1 MRSIVKAVNLNK
13 YYDQYHAL
21 QDINLEVEQGEVLC
35 IIGPSGSGKSTLL
48 RCVNQLEKIDKG
60 GLWVDGELVGY
71 RVVGNKLH
79 ELNESQIAR
88 QRLATGM
95 VFQRFNLFPHMTVL
109 QNIIEG
115 PCQVLKRSPKEATE
129 DALELLA
136 RVGLADKRNA
146 YPVELSGGQ
155 QVTLEEGDILLMPG
169 GATHLVRSQGARV
182 KPVAQTVIEGGLL
195 PIHRLGSD
203 QPDVDMLC
211 GSFRYNRQSL
221 LFSALPDYLVV
232 SSRQWQAD
240 GQLAALIALLRSEAD
255 GQQLG
260 ARFFIDALSSA
271 LFTLILRA
279 WLTQQTPAVGTFAL
293 LADKRLGKAWQAM
306 LAEPGHEWTIDSL
319 AAAATMSRATF
330 MRAFVKVAG
339 VSPWVLLTR
348 LRMELAFNLLRQSH
362 LSLLDIAAQVG
373 YQSQAA
379 FSKKF
384 KETYGEAPGRLR
396 SSGG

>member
-1 MRSIVKAVNLNK
+1 MNSIDTLIALANL
-13 YYDQYHAL
+13 
-21 QDINLEVEQGEVLC
+21 QGSLD
-35 IIGPSGSGKSTLL
+35 L
-48 RCVNQLEKIDKG
+48 RCQFQGAWAMD
-60 GLWVDGELVGY
+60 
-71 RVVGNKLH
+71 H
-79 ELNESQIAR
+79 EPEPLGVAPYHIV
-88 QRLATGM
+88 LAGTC
-95 VFQRFNLFPHMTVL
+95 R
-109 QNIIEG
+109 
-115 PCQVLKRSPKEATE
+115 A
-129 DALELLA
+129 
-136 RVGLADKRNA
+136 
-146 YPVELSGGQ
+146 ELSGGQ
-155 QVTLEEGDILLMPG
+155 QVTLEEGNILLMPG

-195 PIHRLGSD
+195 PIHRLGGE

-255 GQQLG
+255 GQRLG

-279 WLTQQTPAVGTFAL
+279 WLTQQAPVAGTFAL
-293 LADKRLGKAWQAM
+293 LTDKRLGKAWQAM
-306 LAEPGHEWTIDSL
+306 LADPGHEWTIDSL
-319 AAAATMSRATF
+319 ASAASMSRATF
-330 MRAFVKVAG
+330 MRGFVKVAG
-339 VSPWVLLTR
+339 VSPWVLLTQ
-348 LRMELAFNLLRQSH
+348 LRMELAFNLLHQSR
-362 LSLLDIAAQVG
+362 LSLTDIAARAG

-396 SSGG
+396 TR

>member
-1 MRSIVKAVNLNK
+1 MNSIDTLIALANL
-13 YYDQYHAL
+13 
-21 QDINLEVEQGEVLC
+21 QGSLD
-35 IIGPSGSGKSTLL
+35 L
-48 RCVNQLEKIDKG
+48 RCQFQGAWAMD
-60 GLWVDGELVGY
+60 
-71 RVVGNKLH
+71 H
-79 ELNESQIAR
+79 EPEPLGVAPYHIV
-88 QRLATGM
+88 LAGTC
-95 VFQRFNLFPHMTVL
+95 R
-109 QNIIEG
+109 
-115 PCQVLKRSPKEATE
+115 A
-129 DALELLA
+129 
-136 RVGLADKRNA
+136 
-146 YPVELSGGQ
+146 ELSGGQ

-195 PIHRLGSD
+195 PIHRLGGE

-255 GQQLG
+255 GQRLG

-279 WLTQQTPAVGTFAL
+279 WLTQQAPVAGTFAL
-293 LADKRLGKAWQAM
+293 LTDKRLGKAWQAM
-306 LAEPGHEWTIDSL
+306 LADPGHEWTIDSL
-319 AAAATMSRATF
+319 ASAASMSRATF
-330 MRAFVKVAG
+330 MRGFVKVAG
-339 VSPWVLLTR
+339 VSPWVLLTQ
-348 LRMELAFNLLRQSH
+348 LRMELAFNLLHQSR
-362 LSLLDIAAQVG
+362 LSLTDIAARAG

-384 KETYGEAPGRLR
+384 KETYGEAPGRLLTR
-396 SSGG
+396 

>member
-1 MRSIVKAVNLNK
+1 MNSIDTLIALANLR
-13 YYDQYHAL
+13 
-21 QDINLEVEQGEVLC
+21 
-35 IIGPSGSGKSTLL
+35 GSLDL
-48 RCVNQLEKIDKG
+48 RCQFQGAWAMD
-60 GLWVDGELVGY
+60 
-71 RVVGNKLH
+71 H
-79 ELNESQIAR
+79 EPEPLGVAPYHIV
-88 QRLATGM
+88 LAGTC
-95 VFQRFNLFPHMTVL
+95 R
-109 QNIIEG
+109 
-115 PCQVLKRSPKEATE
+115 A
-129 DALELLA
+129 
-136 RVGLADKRNA
+136 
-146 YPVELSGGQ
+146 ELSGGQ

-240 GQLAALIALLRSEAD
+240 GQLTALIALLRSEAD

-279 WLTQQTPAVGTFAL
+279 WLTQQAPAAGTFAL

-319 AAAATMSRATF
+319 ASAASMSRATF

-339 VSPWVLLTR
+339 VSPWVLLTQ
-348 LRMELAFNLLRQSH
+348 LRMELAFNLLHQSR
-362 LSLLDIAAQVG
+362 LSLTDIAAQAG

-384 KETYGEAPGRLR
+384 KETYGEAPGRMR
-396 SSGG
+396 AR

>member
-1 MRSIVKAVNLNK
+1 MNSIDTLIALANLR
-13 YYDQYHAL
+13 
-21 QDINLEVEQGEVLC
+21 
-35 IIGPSGSGKSTLL
+35 GSLDL
-48 RCVNQLEKIDKG
+48 RCQFQGAWAMD
-60 GLWVDGELVGY
+60 
-71 RVVGNKLH
+71 H
-79 ELNESQIAR
+79 EPEPLGVAPYHIV
-88 QRLATGM
+88 LTGTC
-95 VFQRFNLFPHMTVL
+95 R
-109 QNIIEG
+109 
-115 PCQVLKRSPKEATE
+115 A
-129 DALELLA
+129 
-136 RVGLADKRNA
+136 
-146 YPVELSGGQ
+146 ELSGGQ

-195 PIHRLGSD
+195 PIHRLGGE

-255 GQQLG
+255 GQRLG

-279 WLTQQTPAVGTFAL
+279 WLTQQAPVAGTFAL
-293 LADKRLGKAWQAM
+293 LTDKRLGKAWQAM
-306 LAEPGHEWTIDSL
+306 LADPGHEWTIDSL
-319 AAAATMSRATF
+319 ASAASMSRATF
-330 MRAFVKVAG
+330 MRGFVKVAG
-339 VSPWVLLTR
+339 VSPWVLLTQ
-348 LRMELAFNLLRQSH
+348 LRMELAFNLLHQSR
-362 LSLLDIAAQVG
+362 LSLTDIAARAG

-396 SSGG
+396 AR

>member
-1 MRSIVKAVNLNK
+1 MNSIDTLIALANL
-13 YYDQYHAL
+13 
-21 QDINLEVEQGEVLC
+21 QGSLD
-35 IIGPSGSGKSTLL
+35 L
-48 RCVNQLEKIDKG
+48 RCQFQGAWAMD
-60 GLWVDGELVGY
+60 
-71 RVVGNKLH
+71 H
-79 ELNESQIAR
+79 EPEPLGVAPYHIV
-88 QRLATGM
+88 LTGTC
-95 VFQRFNLFPHMTVL
+95 R
-109 QNIIEG
+109 
-115 PCQVLKRSPKEATE
+115 A
-129 DALELLA
+129 
-136 RVGLADKRNA
+136 
-146 YPVELSGGQ
+146 ELSGGQ

-195 PIHRLGSD
+195 PIHRLGGG

-255 GQQLG
+255 GQRLG

-279 WLTQQTPAVGTFAL
+279 WLTQQAPVAGTFAL
-293 LADKRLGKAWQAM
+293 LTDKRLGKAWQAM
-306 LAEPGHEWTIDSL
+306 LADPGHEWTIDSL
-319 AAAATMSRATF
+319 ASAASMSRATF
-330 MRAFVKVAG
+330 MRGFVKVAG
-339 VSPWVLLTR
+339 VSPWVLLTQ
-348 LRMELAFNLLRQSH
+348 LRMELAFNLLHQSR
-362 LSLLDIAAQVG
+362 LSLTDIAARAG

-396 SSGG
+396 AR

>member
-1 MRSIVKAVNLNK
+1 MNSIDTLIALANLR
-13 YYDQYHAL
+13 
-21 QDINLEVEQGEVLC
+21 
-35 IIGPSGSGKSTLL
+35 GSLDL
-48 RCVNQLEKIDKG
+48 RCQFQGAWAMD
-60 GLWVDGELVGY
+60 
-71 RVVGNKLH
+71 H
-79 ELNESQIAR
+79 EPEPLGVAPYHIV
-88 QRLATGM
+88 LAGTC
-95 VFQRFNLFPHMTVL
+95 R
-109 QNIIEG
+109 
-115 PCQVLKRSPKEATE
+115 A
-129 DALELLA
+129 
-136 RVGLADKRNA
+136 
-146 YPVELSGGQ
+146 ELSGGQ

-169 GATHLVRSQGARV
+169 GATHLVRSQGVRV

-279 WLTQQTPAVGTFAL
+279 WLTQQAPAAGTFAL

-319 AAAATMSRATF
+319 ASAASMSRATF

-339 VSPWVLLTR
+339 VSPWVLLTQ
-348 LRMELAFNLLRQSH
+348 LRMELAFNLLHQSR
-362 LSLLDIAAQVG
+362 LSLTDIAAQAG

-384 KETYGEAPGRLR
+384 KETYGEAPGRMR
-396 SSGG
+396 AR

>member
-1 MRSIVKAVNLNK
+1 MNSIDTLIALANLR
-13 YYDQYHAL
+13 
-21 QDINLEVEQGEVLC
+21 
-35 IIGPSGSGKSTLL
+35 GSLDL
-48 RCVNQLEKIDKG
+48 RCQFQGAWAMD
-60 GLWVDGELVGY
+60 
-71 RVVGNKLH
+71 H
-79 ELNESQIAR
+79 EPEPLGVAPYHIV
-88 QRLATGM
+88 LTGTC
-95 VFQRFNLFPHMTVL
+95 R
-109 QNIIEG
+109 
-115 PCQVLKRSPKEATE
+115 A
-129 DALELLA
+129 
-136 RVGLADKRNA
+136 
-146 YPVELSGGQ
+146 ELSGGQ

-195 PIHRLGSD
+195 PIHRLGGE

-255 GQQLG
+255 GQRLG

-279 WLTQQTPAVGTFAL
+279 WLTQQAPVAGTFAL
-293 LADKRLGKAWQAM
+293 LTDKRLGKAWQAM
-306 LAEPGHEWTIDSL
+306 LADPGHEWTIDSL
-319 AAAATMSRATF
+319 ASAASMSRATF
-330 MRAFVKVAG
+330 MRGFVKVAG
-339 VSPWVLLTR
+339 VSPWVLLTQ
-348 LRMELAFNLLRQSH
+348 LRMELAFNLLHQSR
-362 LSLLDIAAQVG
+362 LSLTDIAARAG

-396 SSGG
+396 TR

>member
-1 MRSIVKAVNLNK
+1 MNSIDTLIALANLR
-13 YYDQYHAL
+13 
-21 QDINLEVEQGEVLC
+21 
-35 IIGPSGSGKSTLL
+35 GSLDL
-48 RCVNQLEKIDKG
+48 RCQFQGAWAMD
-60 GLWVDGELVGY
+60 
-71 RVVGNKLH
+71 H
-79 ELNESQIAR
+79 EPEPLGVAPYHIV
-88 QRLATGM
+88 LAGTC
-95 VFQRFNLFPHMTVL
+95 R
-109 QNIIEG
+109 
-115 PCQVLKRSPKEATE
+115 A
-129 DALELLA
+129 
-136 RVGLADKRNA
+136 
-146 YPVELSGGQ
+146 ELSGGQ

-195 PIHRLGSD
+195 TIHRLGGE

-255 GQQLG
+255 GQRLG

-279 WLTQQTPAVGTFAL
+279 WLTQQAPVAGTFAL
-293 LADKRLGKAWQAM
+293 LTDKRLGKAWQAM
-306 LAEPGHEWTIDSL
+306 LADPGHEWTIDSL
-319 AAAATMSRATF
+319 ASAASMSRATF
-330 MRAFVKVAG
+330 MRGFVKVAG
-339 VSPWVLLTR
+339 VSPWVLLTQ
-348 LRMELAFNLLRQSH
+348 LRMELAFNLLHQSR
-362 LSLLDIAAQVG
+362 LSLTDIAAQAG

-396 SSGG
+396 AR

>member
-1 MRSIVKAVNLNK
+1 MNSIDTLIALANLR
-13 YYDQYHAL
+13 
-21 QDINLEVEQGEVLC
+21 
-35 IIGPSGSGKSTLL
+35 GSLDL
-48 RCVNQLEKIDKG
+48 RCQFQGAWAMD
-60 GLWVDGELVGY
+60 
-71 RVVGNKLH
+71 H
-79 ELNESQIAR
+79 EPEPLGVAPYHIV
-88 QRLATGM
+88 LAGTC
-95 VFQRFNLFPHMTVL
+95 R
-109 QNIIEG
+109 
-115 PCQVLKRSPKEATE
+115 A
-129 DALELLA
+129 
-136 RVGLADKRNA
+136 
-146 YPVELSGGQ
+146 ELSGGQ

-182 KPVAQTVIEGGLL
+182 EPVAQTVIKGGLL

-279 WLTQQTPAVGTFAL
+279 WLTQQAPAAGTFAL

-319 AAAATMSRATF
+319 ASAASMSRATF

-339 VSPWVLLTR
+339 VSPWVLLTQ
-348 LRMELAFNLLRQSH
+348 LRMELAFNLLHQSR
-362 LSLLDIAAQVG
+362 LSLTDIAAQAG

-396 SSGG
+396 AR

>member
-1 MRSIVKAVNLNK
+1 MNSIDTLIALVNLR
-13 YYDQYHAL
+13 
-21 QDINLEVEQGEVLC
+21 
-35 IIGPSGSGKSTLL
+35 GSLDL
-48 RCVNQLEKIDKG
+48 RCQFQGAWAMD
-60 GLWVDGELVGY
+60 
-71 RVVGNKLH
+71 H
-79 ELNESQIAR
+79 EPEPLGVAPYHIV
-88 QRLATGM
+88 LAGTC
-95 VFQRFNLFPHMTVL
+95 R
-109 QNIIEG
+109 
-115 PCQVLKRSPKEATE
+115 A
-129 DALELLA
+129 
-136 RVGLADKRNA
+136 
-146 YPVELSGGQ
+146 ELSGGQ

-195 PIHRLGSD
+195 PIHRLGGE

-255 GQQLG
+255 GQRLG

-279 WLTQQTPAVGTFAL
+279 WLTQQAPVAGTFAL
-293 LADKRLGKAWQAM
+293 LTDKRLGKAWQAM
-306 LAEPGHEWTIDSL
+306 LADPGHDWTIDSL
-319 AAAATMSRATF
+319 ASAASMSRATF
-330 MRAFVKVAG
+330 MRGFVKVAG
-339 VSPWVLLTR
+339 VSPWVLLTQ
-348 LRMELAFNLLRQSH
+348 LRMELAFNLLHQSR
-362 LSLLDIAAQVG
+362 LSLTDIAAQAG

-396 SSGG
+396 TR

>member
-1 MRSIVKAVNLNK
+1 MNSIDTLIALANLR
-13 YYDQYHAL
+13 
-21 QDINLEVEQGEVLC
+21 
-35 IIGPSGSGKSTLL
+35 GSLDL
-48 RCVNQLEKIDKG
+48 RCQFQGAWAMDHAPEPLGVAPYHI
-60 GLWVDGELVGY
+60 V
-71 RVVGNKLH
+71 
-79 ELNESQIAR
+79 
-88 QRLATGM
+88 LAGTC
-95 VFQRFNLFPHMTVL
+95 H
-109 QNIIEG
+109 
-115 PCQVLKRSPKEATE
+115 A
-129 DALELLA
+129 
-136 RVGLADKRNA
+136 
-146 YPVELSGGQ
+146 ELSGGQ

-195 PIHRLGSD
+195 PIHRLGGE

-255 GQQLG
+255 GQRLG

-279 WLTQQTPAVGTFAL
+279 WLTQQAPVAGTFAL
-293 LADKRLGKAWQAM
+293 LTDKRLGKAWQAM
-306 LAEPGHEWTIDSL
+306 LADPGHDWTIDSL
-319 AAAATMSRATF
+319 ASAASMSRATF
-330 MRAFVKVAG
+330 MRGFVKVAG
-339 VSPWVLLTR
+339 VSPWVLLTQ
-348 LRMELAFNLLRQSH
+348 LRMELAFNLLHQSR
-362 LSLLDIAAQVG
+362 LSLTDIAARAG

-396 SSGG
+396 AR

>member
-1 MRSIVKAVNLNK
+1 MNSIDTLIALANL
-13 YYDQYHAL
+13 
-21 QDINLEVEQGEVLC
+21 QGSLD
-35 IIGPSGSGKSTLL
+35 L
-48 RCVNQLEKIDKG
+48 RCQFQGAWAMD
-60 GLWVDGELVGY
+60 
-71 RVVGNKLH
+71 H
-79 ELNESQIAR
+79 EPEPLGVAPYHIV
-88 QRLATGM
+88 LTGTC
-95 VFQRFNLFPHMTVL
+95 R
-109 QNIIEG
+109 
-115 PCQVLKRSPKEATE
+115 A
-129 DALELLA
+129 
-136 RVGLADKRNA
+136 
-146 YPVELSGGQ
+146 ELSGGQ

-195 PIHRLGSD
+195 PIHRLGGE

-255 GQQLG
+255 GQRLG

-279 WLTQQTPAVGTFAL
+279 WLTQQAPVAGTFAL
-293 LADKRLGKAWQAM
+293 LTDKRLGKAWQAM
-306 LAEPGHEWTIDSL
+306 LADPGHEWTIDSL
-319 AAAATMSRATF
+319 ASAASMSRATF
-330 MRAFVKVAG
+330 MRGFVKVAG
-339 VSPWVLLTR
+339 VSPWVLLTQ
-348 LRMELAFNLLRQSH
+348 LRMELAFNLLHQSR
-362 LSLLDIAAQVG
+362 LSLTDIAARAG

-396 SSGG
+396 AR

>member
-1 MRSIVKAVNLNK
+1 MNSIDTLIALANLR
-13 YYDQYHAL
+13 
-21 QDINLEVEQGEVLC
+21 
-35 IIGPSGSGKSTLL
+35 GSLDL
-48 RCVNQLEKIDKG
+48 RCQFQGAWAMD
-60 GLWVDGELVGY
+60 
-71 RVVGNKLH
+71 H
-79 ELNESQIAR
+79 EPEPLGVAPYHIV
-88 QRLATGM
+88 LAGTC
-95 VFQRFNLFPHMTVL
+95 R
-109 QNIIEG
+109 
-115 PCQVLKRSPKEATE
+115 A
-129 DALELLA
+129 
-136 RVGLADKRNA
+136 
-146 YPVELSGGQ
+146 ELSGGQ

-195 PIHRLGSD
+195 PIHRLGGE

-255 GQQLG
+255 GQRLG

-279 WLTQQTPAVGTFAL
+279 WLTQQAPVAGTFAL
-293 LADKRLGKAWQAM
+293 LTDKRLGKAWQAM
-306 LAEPGHEWTIDSL
+306 LADPGHEWTIDSL
-319 AAAATMSRATF
+319 ASAASMSRATF
-330 MRAFVKVAG
+330 MRGFVKVAG
-339 VSPWVLLTR
+339 VSPWVLLTQ
-348 LRMELAFNLLRQSH
+348 LRMELALNLLHQSR
-362 LSLLDIAAQVG
+362 LSLTDIAARAG

-396 SSGG
+396 TR

>member
-1 MRSIVKAVNLNK
+1 MNSIDTLIALAN
-13 YYDQYHAL
+13 L
-21 QDINLEVEQGEVLC
+21 QDSLD
-35 IIGPSGSGKSTLL
+35 L
-48 RCVNQLEKIDKG
+48 RCQFQGAWAMD
-60 GLWVDGELVGY
+60 
-71 RVVGNKLH
+71 H
-79 ELNESQIAR
+79 EPEPLGVAPYHIV
-88 QRLATGM
+88 LTGTC
-95 VFQRFNLFPHMTVL
+95 R
-109 QNIIEG
+109 
-115 PCQVLKRSPKEATE
+115 A
-129 DALELLA
+129 
-136 RVGLADKRNA
+136 
-146 YPVELSGGQ
+146 ELSGGQ

-195 PIHRLGSD
+195 PIHRLGGE

-255 GQQLG
+255 GQRLG

-279 WLTQQTPAVGTFAL
+279 WLTQQAPVAGTFAL
-293 LADKRLGKAWQAM
+293 LTDKRLGKAWQAM
-306 LAEPGHEWTIDSL
+306 LADPGHEWTIDSL
-319 AAAATMSRATF
+319 ASAASMSRATF
-330 MRAFVKVAG
+330 MRGFVKVAG
-339 VSPWVLLTR
+339 VSPWGLLTQ
-348 LRMELAFNLLRQSH
+348 LRMELAFNLLHQSR
-362 LSLLDIAAQVG
+362 LSLTDIAARAG

-396 SSGG
+396 AR

>member
-1 MRSIVKAVNLNK
+1 MNSIDTLIALANLR
-13 YYDQYHAL
+13 
-21 QDINLEVEQGEVLC
+21 
-35 IIGPSGSGKSTLL
+35 GSLDL
-48 RCVNQLEKIDKG
+48 RCQFQGAWAMD
-60 GLWVDGELVGY
+60 
-71 RVVGNKLH
+71 H
-79 ELNESQIAR
+79 EPEPLGVAPYHIV
-88 QRLATGM
+88 LTGTC
-95 VFQRFNLFPHMTVL
+95 R
-109 QNIIEG
+109 
-115 PCQVLKRSPKEATE
+115 A
-129 DALELLA
+129 
-136 RVGLADKRNA
+136 
-146 YPVELSGGQ
+146 ELSGGQ

-195 PIHRLGSD
+195 PIHRLGGE

-255 GQQLG
+255 GQRLG

-279 WLTQQTPAVGTFAL
+279 WLTQQAPVAGTFAL
-293 LADKRLGKAWQAM
+293 LTDKRLGKAWQAM
-306 LAEPGHEWTIDSL
+306 LADPGNEWTIDSL
-319 AAAATMSRATF
+319 ASAASMSRATF
-330 MRAFVKVAG
+330 MRGFVKVAG
-339 VSPWVLLTR
+339 VSPWVLLTQ
-348 LRMELAFNLLRQSH
+348 LRMELAFNLLHQSR
-362 LSLLDIAAQVG
+362 LSLTDIAARAG

-396 SSGG
+396 TR

>member
-1 MRSIVKAVNLNK
+1 MNSIDTLIVLANLR
-13 YYDQYHAL
+13 
-21 QDINLEVEQGEVLC
+21 
-35 IIGPSGSGKSTLL
+35 GSLDL
-48 RCVNQLEKIDKG
+48 RCQFQGAWAMD
-60 GLWVDGELVGY
+60 
-71 RVVGNKLH
+71 H
-79 ELNESQIAR
+79 EPEPLGVAPYHIV
-88 QRLATGM
+88 LAGTC
-95 VFQRFNLFPHMTVL
+95 R
-109 QNIIEG
+109 
-115 PCQVLKRSPKEATE
+115 A
-129 DALELLA
+129 
-136 RVGLADKRNA
+136 
-146 YPVELSGGQ
+146 ELSGGQ

-195 PIHRLGSD
+195 PIHRLGGE

-255 GQQLG
+255 GQRLG

-279 WLTQQTPAVGTFAL
+279 WLTQQAPVAGTFAL
-293 LADKRLGKAWQAM
+293 LTDKRLGKAWQAM
-306 LAEPGHEWTIDSL
+306 LADPGHEWTIDSL
-319 AAAATMSRATF
+319 ASAASMSRATF
-330 MRAFVKVAG
+330 MRGFVKVAG
-339 VSPWVLLTR
+339 VSPWVLLTQ
-348 LRMELAFNLLRQSH
+348 LRMELAFNLLHQSR
-362 LSLLDIAAQVG
+362 LSLTDIAAQAG

-396 SSGG
+396 AR

>member
-1 MRSIVKAVNLNK
+1 MNSIDTLIALANLR
-13 YYDQYHAL
+13 
-21 QDINLEVEQGEVLC
+21 
-35 IIGPSGSGKSTLL
+35 GSLDL
-48 RCVNQLEKIDKG
+48 RCQFQGAWAMD
-60 GLWVDGELVGY
+60 
-71 RVVGNKLH
+71 H
-79 ELNESQIAR
+79 EPEPLGVAPYHIV
-88 QRLATGM
+88 LTGTC
-95 VFQRFNLFPHMTVL
+95 R
-109 QNIIEG
+109 
-115 PCQVLKRSPKEATE
+115 A
-129 DALELLA
+129 
-136 RVGLADKRNA
+136 
-146 YPVELSGGQ
+146 ELSGGQ

-211 GSFRYNRQSL
+211 GSFRYTRQSL

-279 WLTQQTPAVGTFAL
+279 WLTQQAPAAGTFAL

-319 AAAATMSRATF
+319 ASAASMSRATF

-339 VSPWVLLTR
+339 VSPWVLLTQ
-348 LRMELAFNLLRQSH
+348 LRMELAFNLLHQSR
-362 LSLLDIAAQVG
+362 LSLTDIAAQAG

-396 SSGG
+396 AR

>member
-1 MRSIVKAVNLNK
+1 MNSIDTLIALANL
-13 YYDQYHAL
+13 
-21 QDINLEVEQGEVLC
+21 QGSLD
-35 IIGPSGSGKSTLL
+35 L
-48 RCVNQLEKIDKG
+48 RCQFQGAWAMD
-60 GLWVDGELVGY
+60 
-71 RVVGNKLH
+71 H
-79 ELNESQIAR
+79 EPEPLGVAPYHIV
-88 QRLATGM
+88 LTGTC
-95 VFQRFNLFPHMTVL
+95 R
-109 QNIIEG
+109 
-115 PCQVLKRSPKEATE
+115 A
-129 DALELLA
+129 
-136 RVGLADKRNA
+136 
-146 YPVELSGGQ
+146 ELSGGQ

-195 PIHRLGSD
+195 PIHRLGGE

-255 GQQLG
+255 GQRLG

-279 WLTQQTPAVGTFAL
+279 WLTQQAPVAGTFAL
-293 LADKRLGKAWQAM
+293 LTDKRLGKAWQAM
-306 LAEPGHEWTIDSL
+306 LADPGHEWTIDSL
-319 AAAATMSRATF
+319 ASAASMSRATF
-330 MRAFVKVAG
+330 MRGFVKVAG
-339 VSPWVLLTR
+339 VSPWVLLTQ
-348 LRMELAFNLLRQSH
+348 LRMELAFNLLHQSR
-362 LSLLDIAAQVG
+362 LSLTDIAARAG

-396 SSGG
+396 TR